1 MKAQKRRTEII
12 KMLSVADSPVS
23 ASVLAQRFSVSRQII
38 VKDIACLREADVP
51 VCSHGRGYTISK
63 NEIPKRV
70 FKTIHSD
77 EEVGDELHLIVDMGG
92 VVEDVFIYHKIYN
105 RVGASLN
112 IKTKEDVEAFLAD
125 LKNGKSG
132 LLKNATAGYHYHT
145 VLAENYEILADI
157 ENALWEKG
165 FLAPLKSHEPEE
177 IKR

>member
-12 KMLSVADSPVS
+12 KMLSVAESPVS
-23 ASVLAQRFSVSRQII
+23 ASVLAQNFSVSRQII
-38 VKDIACLREADVP
+38 VKDIAALRESGVP
-51 VCSHGRGYTISK
+51 VCSHGRGYTIPK

-77 EEVGDELHLIVDMGG
+77 EEVGEELRLIVEMGG

-105 RVGASLN
+105 RVSASLN
-112 IKTKEDVEAFLAD
+112 IKTKEDIDAFLAD
-125 LKNGKSG
+125 LKSGESG

-145 VLAENYEILADI
+145 VLAESFEVLADI

-165 FLAPLKSHEPEE
+165 FLAPLKPYEPEE